1 MADLRSCSKYESSNE
16 LQDSESPGCQDDLT
30 HLRLRM
36 GKPTLTIF
44 RLMVKKKHLSLEA
57 KTKQFSPVLK
67 LFSLSFIQMTV
78 AFKWLAKVQIRI
90 SKSVERLRQRK
101 KQKAEN

>member
-1 MADLRSCSKYESSNE
+1 MSRRFDTFATEN
-16 LQDSESPGCQDDLT
+16 
-30 HLRLRM
+30 
-36 GKPTLTIF
+36 GKTYTNDF
-44 RLMVKKKHLSLEA
+44 SFNGKKKHLSLEA